1 MEPCPSP
8 GVFFLQDTGPDQQ
21 DTKILSLADDIVLQ
35 CPQIQQAPGVIFGWF
50 IGRKTCWSSPP
61 PAREIILRRKHH
73 GIGYAP
79 HGGYY

>member
-8 GVFFLQDTGPDQQ
+8 GVFFYRIRGQIN
-21 DTKILSLADDIVLQ
+21 KIRKFSLWRTTLCYNASRFSRRRVLSLA
-35 CPQIQQAPGVIFGWF
+35 G
-50 IGRKTCWSSPP
+50 SSAVK
-61 PAREIILRRKHH
+61 PAGAARRLPVKFILRRKHH